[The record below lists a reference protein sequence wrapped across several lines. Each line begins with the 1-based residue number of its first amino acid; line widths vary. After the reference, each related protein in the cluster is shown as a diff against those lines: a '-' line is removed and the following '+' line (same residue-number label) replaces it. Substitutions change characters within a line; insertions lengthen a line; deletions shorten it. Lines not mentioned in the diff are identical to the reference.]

1 MRTVKFLLPA
11 LWTILLSSLSFA
23 APDRISGPID
33 PTKLVELK
41 GHVTPQAR
49 PEFDQGPV
57 ESSHAMHVTMLFL
70 PSAAQQQALNK
81 LLAEQQDPS
90 SSNFHKWLTPKQ
102 FGQSFGLSQGD
113 LDKISAWLDAYGFKI
128 TYVANGRD
136 YLSFE
141 GVAGQVDSVFKTE
154 LHYFNVNGK
163 MHFANTKP
171 PSIPAALSGIVG
183 GFRGLHDFTP
193 RPMIKPVADY
203 TFSGYTTHFIAPG
216 DLAEIYDINPLYSLS
231 PPVDGTGMSIVIAG
245 QSDVYL
251 DDLVNYRTAFG
262 LPTISGC
269 TTSSSGVIEAGA
281 CSSGNFTMV
290 VPGDGADPGVV
301 AHDVSESDLD
311 IEVISGVA
319 RGAQIIFV
327 TSAAADGGVDDS
339 TAWAVDNTLGPGNT
353 VVPVISYSYGLCEA
367 FVTSPGI
374 SSTEPTYQQAE
385 SEGISF
391 FAAAGDAASAECD
404 ADNGYADA
412 PAILG
417 LSVSYP
423 ASSPEATGVG
433 GTEFDEGS
441 GTYWTNG
448 NGSFGVSAVSYIP
461 ETAWN
466 DTLAL
471 THDPFDGTG
480 GGPSNCVSG
489 TTTTTVPPD
498 SYAFQICNAPP
509 NGGFPKPTWQQGSIT
524 PSDSVRDVPDISFS
538 ASNVNDPYLVC
549 TLESEVGGTGSAST
563 CAGGTPSAGS
573 AFGGTSAAT
582 PVTAAMTLLL
592 NQYLNANGLGLIN
605 TQLYKLYAANPA
617 GVFHD
622 IQSGTNSVTQG
633 ASNNIVPCTKGDPTF
648 EPSAIQC
655 PAAGTMGYSVTGGHV
670 YSTVTG
676 VGSLDIYKFI
686 QAWAATRAATTTTIT
701 ASPTTVNQGGS
712 VTLTATVTPS
722 TATGSVSFYNNGS
735 TTALGSGTLS
745 SGTATLTTTSLPAG
759 TDSVTATY
767 TGNATNGVSTSSTA
781 AVVNVTSA
789 AFTYAANPNSA
800 TVVAG
805 HTTNAITLTVT
816 PVNGFNSAVT
826 FSCPTPPTGVTCNF
840 PSGAT
845 VTPPATT
852 TTMTISTLPDI
863 ATGPTNVTISAT
875 GGGVTPAN
883 QTIVLTV
890 SKTDETVTL
899 AAGNAT
905 YTVTQGS
912 PVTATITVT
921 GTNGFTTGSGANA
934 QTVEPVTYTCTEP
947 SSLTESTCTGPA
959 AATQATSVSFT
970 ITTTAPSAKL
980 QRPFDRGS
988 RILYAVLLPGLLGI
1002 VLTFGSRKRSLAGLR
1017 MLGMILVL
1025 GCSTLWLG
1033 SCSGGTSSSQGN
1045 SGTPQGSYTITI
1057 NATTSGAVPVTGST
1071 TFTLQVQ

>member
-1 MRTVKFLLPA
+1 MRIAKCLLPA
-11 LWTILLSSLSFA
+11 LLTTAFSILSFA
-23 APDRISGPID
+23 ATPDRISGPID

-41 GHVTPQAR
+41 GHVIPLAR

-81 LLAEQQDPS
+81 LLAEQQDPTS
-90 SSNFHKWLTPKQ
+90 PNFHKWLTPQ
-102 FGQSFGLSQGD
+102 QYGQSFGLSQGD
-113 LDKISAWLDAYGFKI
+113 LDKISAWLEAYGFKI

-136 YLSFE
+136 FLSFD
-141 GVAGQVDSVFKTE
+141 GVAGQVDSVFKTD

-171 PSIPAALSGIVG
+171 PSIPAVLSGIIG

-203 TFSGYTTHFIAPG
+203 TFSGYTTHFLAPG
-216 DLAEIYDINPLYSLS
+216 DLAVIYDINPLYSLS
-231 PPVDGTGMSIVIAG
+231 PPVDGTGMNIVIAG

-251 DDLVNYRTAFG
+251 DDIQNYRTAFG
-262 LPTISGC
+262 LPSVSGC
-269 TTSSSGVIEAGA
+269 PTNSSGVLQAGS
-281 CSSGNFTMV
+281 CTSGNLQV
-290 VPGDGADPGVV
+290 VWPAGDPGVV

-311 IEVISGVA
+311 IQVISGVA

-327 TSAAADGGVDDS
+327 TSPASTGGVDES
-339 TAWAVDNTLGPGNT
+339 TLYAVDNKLA
-353 VVPVISYSYGLCEA
+353 PVISYSYGLCEA
-367 FVTSPGI
+367 FVVAPSPSAADGI
-374 SSTEPTYQQAE
+374 YQTAE
-385 SEGISF
+385 SYGISF

-404 ADNGYADA
+404 ADNGYTTA
-412 PAILG
+412 PAVLG

-441 GTYWTNG
+441 STYWSNG
-448 NGSFGVSAVSYIP
+448 NGSFGVSALSYIP

-466 DTLAL
+466 DTQVPGFK
-471 THDPFDGTG
+471 DQFDGTG
-480 GGPSNCVSG
+480 GGPSNCASG
-489 TTTTTVPPD
+489 SSDAQTVPPD
-498 SYAFQICNAPP
+498 GYSIETCNAPP
-509 NGGFPKPTWQQGSIT
+509 NGGFPKPTWQRGSIT

-538 ASNVNDPYLVC
+538 ASNYNDPYLVC
-549 TLESEVGGTGSAST
+549 TLESEVGGGNSTAST
-563 CAGGTPSAGS
+563 CAGGTPSPSS
-573 AFGGTSAAT
+573 AFGGTSAST

-622 IQSGTNSVTQG
+622 IQSGTNSTTQG

-648 EPSAIQC
+648 EPTAIQC

-686 QAWAATRAATTTTIT
+686 QAWAATRATTTTTIK

-712 VTLTATVTPS
+712 VTFTATVTPS

-745 SGTATLTTTSLPAG
+745 SGTATFTTSSLPAG

-767 TGNATNGVSTSSTA
+767 SGDANNGVSTSATP
-781 AVVNVTSA
+781 AVVTVSA
-789 AFTYAANPNSA
+789 TTFTFTALPSSA

-805 HTTNAITLTVT
+805 HTTSAITLTVT

-826 FSCPTPPTGVTCNF
+826 FSCPTPPTGVTCSF
-840 PSGAT
+840 PGGAT

-863 ATGPTNVTISAT
+863 ATGATNVTVSAT

-883 QTIVLTV
+883 QTVTLTV
-890 SKTDETVTL
+890 SKTDETFTL
-899 AAGNAT
+899 AAANAT
-905 YTVTQGS
+905 YTVTQGQT
-912 PVTATITVT
+912 VAATINLT
-921 GTNGFTTGSGANA
+921 GTNGFVTGSGANA
-934 QTVEPVTYTCTEP
+934 QTVEPVTYTCSET

-959 AATQATSVSFT
+959 AATQATSVSFM

-980 QRPFDRGS
+980 QRPLDRGS

-1002 VLTFGSRKRSLAGLR
+1002 VLTFGSRKRSLASLR

-1033 SCSGGTSSSQGN
+1033 SCSGGTSSSM
-1045 SGTPQGSYTITI
+1045 STPGTPQGSYTITI
-1057 NATTSGAVPVTGST
+1057 NATTSGAVPVTGNT